1 MIALQQVQT
10 MRKRKQVLRCLKETI
25 TRSIIGNEPLNGE
38 MYLMTSKPSKMYFCR
53 SHNTPRSNL
62 TNLLK
67 PNEEKKAQKI
77 QVLQIDIWLMKSS
90 QVKAFQIPMLNKSQ
104 LKQRNKQSY
113 SNISRI
119 CVNVFAETQQSLP
132 YQPKFLEFKNEIW
145 ESRECQIAIIKLFRS
160 REIIPI

>member
-67 PNEEKKAQKI
+67 PNEGKKAQKI
-77 QVLQIDIWLMKSS
+77 QVLQIDIWLMKSLEEEEVISCESFSNSYAEQS
-90 QVKAFQIPMLNKSQ
+90 QQK
-104 LKQRNKQSY
+104 RNKQSY
-113 SNISRI
+113 LNISRI

-132 YQPKFLEFKNEIW
+132 YQLKFLEFKTKI
-145 ESRECQIAIIKLFRS
+145 CQI
-160 REIIPI
+160 

>member
-1 MIALQQVQT
+1 

-67 PNEEKKAQKI
+67 ANEENKRNN
-77 QVLQIDIWLMKSS
+77 VLYRE
-90 QVKAFQIPMLNKSQ
+90 VKNTTPRENTVHD
-104 LKQRNKQSY
+104 QR
-113 SNISRI
+113 
-119 CVNVFAETQQSLP
+119 
-132 YQPKFLEFKNEIW
+132 
-145 ESRECQIAIIKLFRS
+145 
-160 REIIPI
+160 